1 VQTAYDPYTAD
12 AMTLANS
19 LSKVAEDAMPNTT
32 LQGGRASVAGFPA
45 INADVQRLLAYDFKL
60 LGFGTLLIVGVILML
75 LLRALVAPIY
85 LLATVILNYAASLG
99 IGVLVLQHIFGNEIA
114 WPVPLVSFIVL
125 VAVGA
130 DYNMLLVSR
139 LREESTANIRLGVLR
154 TVAYTGSV
162 ITSAGLIFAASMFG
176 LMLGSIDVMVQIGF
190 IIGIG
195 LLLDT
200 FLVRTI
206 VVPALAALLGEAS
219 WWPGRVHRADGEPD
233 STEADGPLPEDDLTV
248 SNR

>member
-1 VQTAYDPYTAD
+1 
-12 AMTLANS
+12 
-19 LSKVAEDAMPNTT
+19 
-32 LQGGRASVAGFPA
+32 
-45 INADVQRLLAYDFKL
+45 
-60 LGFGTLLIVGVILML
+60 IVGLILML
-75 LLRALVAPIY
+75 LLRAIVAPIY
-85 LLATVILNYAASLG
+85 LLATVVLNYAAALG

-139 LREESTANIRLGVLR
+139 LREESVANTRLGVLR

-206 VVPALAALLGEAS
+206 VVPALAALFGEVS
-219 WWPGRVHRADGEPD
+219 WWPGRVHRPAGEPD
-233 STEADGPLPEDDLTV
+233 STEGGLRVRHRVTV
-248 SNR
+248 D